1 MKLDLTVEEA
11 NIIMAAL
18 GKMPYEAVFQ
28 LVDKIRSQAQA
39 QLHPPAAE

>member
-1 MKLDLTVEEA
+1 MKLDLTVEET

-39 QLHPPAAE
+39 QLQPPAAE